1 MLQLIQIII
10 LSYILTLFVVGFMVT
25 VGVDVRSINVQDTYV
40 IILQIVL
47 ILIVLVKSNGT
58 LMKILNILET

>member
-25 VGVDVRSINVQDTYV
+25 VGVDVRSINGQDTYV

-47 ILIVLVKSNGT
+47 ILIVLV
-58 LMKILNILET
+58 NIRRFIYGRR

>member
-25 VGVDVRSINVQDTYV
+25 VGIDVRSINGQDTYV

-47 ILIVLVKSNGT
+47 ILIVLVKIRRFIYGRR
-58 LMKILNILET
+58 

>member
-25 VGVDVRSINVQDTYV
+25 VGIDVRSINGQDAYV

-47 ILIVLVKSNGT
+47 ILMVLVKIRRFIYGRR
-58 LMKILNILET
+58 

>member
-25 VGVDVRSINVQDTYV
+25 VGVDVRSINGQDAYV

-47 ILIVLVKSNGT
+47 ILIVLVKIRRFIYGRR
-58 LMKILNILET
+58 

>member
-25 VGVDVRSINVQDTYV
+25 VGVDVRSINGQDTYV

-47 ILIVLVKSNGT
+47 ILIVLVKIRRFIYGRR
-58 LMKILNILET
+58 

>member
-10 LSYILTLFVVGFMVT
+10 LSYILTLFVVGCMVT
-25 VGVDVRSINVQDTYV
+25 VGVDVRSINGQDAYV

-47 ILIVLVKSNGT
+47 ILMVLVKIRRFIYGRR
-58 LMKILNILET
+58 

>member
-25 VGVDVRSINVQDTYV
+25 VGVDVRSINGQDAYV

-47 ILIVLVKSNGT
+47 ILMVLVKIRRFIYGRR
-58 LMKILNILET
+58 

>member
-25 VGVDVRSINVQDTYV
+25 VGIDVRSINVQDTYV

-47 ILIVLVKSNGT
+47 ILIVLVKIRRFIYGRG
-58 LMKILNILET
+58 

>member
-25 VGVDVRSINVQDTYV
+25 VGVDVRSINGQDTYV

-47 ILIVLVKSNGT
+47 ILIVLV
-58 LMKILNILET
+58 NIRRFIYGRG

>member
-25 VGVDVRSINVQDTYV
+25 VGVDVRSINGQDTYV
-40 IILQIVL
+40 IILQIDL
-47 ILIVLVKSNGT
+47 ILIVLVKIRRFIYGRR
-58 LMKILNILET
+58 

>member
-25 VGVDVRSINVQDTYV
+25 VGIDVRSINGQDTYV

-47 ILIVLVKSNGT
+47 ILMVLVKIRRFIYGRR
-58 LMKILNILET
+58 

>member
-10 LSYILTLFVVGFMVT
+10 LSYILTLFVVGIMET
-25 VGVDVRSINVQDTYV
+25 VGVDVRSINGQDAYV

-47 ILIVLVKSNGT
+47 ILMVLVKIRRFIYGRR
-58 LMKILNILET
+58 

>member
-25 VGVDVRSINVQDTYV
+25 VGVDVRSINGQDTYV

-47 ILIVLVKSNGT
+47 ILMVLVKIRRFIYGRR
-58 LMKILNILET
+58 

>member
-1 MLQLIQIII
+1 MLQLIHIII

-25 VGVDVRSINVQDTYV
+25 VGIDVKSINGQDAYV

-47 ILIVLVKSNGT
+47 ILMVLVKIRRFIYGRR
-58 LMKILNILET
+58 

>member
-1 MLQLIQIII
+1 MLQLIKIII

-25 VGVDVRSINVQDTYV
+25 VGIDVRSINGQDAYV

-47 ILIVLVKSNGT
+47 ILMVLVKIRRFIYGRR
-58 LMKILNILET
+58 